1 MMKKHELNDVLYRML
16 GSEDLVSRWWHS
28 PNKFWDG
35 STPYDVWRG
44 DPQVVERYIMGFA
57 LGGDYS

>member
-1 MMKKHELNDVLYRML
+1 MMKKHELNDILYRLL

-28 PNKFWDG
+28 PNKFWDNQ
-35 STPYDVWRG
+35 TPYHVWTQ
-44 DPQVVERYIMGFA
+44 DPVQVERYIMGFA